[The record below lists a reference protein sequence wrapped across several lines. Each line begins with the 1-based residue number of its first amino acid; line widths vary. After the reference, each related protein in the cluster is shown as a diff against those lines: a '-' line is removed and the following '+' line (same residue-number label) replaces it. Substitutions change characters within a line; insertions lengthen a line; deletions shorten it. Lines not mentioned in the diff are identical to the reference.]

1 MKGLRIRRSREDS
14 IMKEVKNNR
23 GFSLVELII
32 AIAIMAILV
41 GIVAVQLIKY
51 FEKSKIEADRQ
62 TLNAIYATITY
73 AAMDPGVLKDPV
85 SKQLIDDMVAAP
97 MTLES
102 LEGYKT
108 SALYNE
114 IIESLKW
121 PDLNQSTYIREF
133 VSTHAPGSTIY
144 FQYKGDVVNPLAM
157 WITKTD
163 STGNKDTSWP
173 DPTDYTDD
181 ANIRHCISIY

>member
-1 MKGLRIRRSREDS
+1 
-14 IMKEVKNNR
+14 MKEVKNNR

-51 FEKSKIEADRQ
+51 FEKSKIEADRE

-85 SKQLIDDMVAAP
+85 SKQLIDDMVSAP

-102 LEGYKT
+102 LESYSS

-133 VSTHAPGSTIY
+133 VSTHAAGSTIY

-157 WITKTD
+157 WAQKTEQLSD
-163 STGNKDTSWP
+163 
-173 DPTDYTDD
+173 
-181 ANIRHCISIY
+181 